1 MTVTRLS
8 GGLTP
13 GAAGDPR
20 TFPQIWNATA
30 DVIDGNTSGIASLNG
45 DVFVLQ
51 DDVDYLQSDVSSLQ
65 AEAVRSE
72 DVRSIVALTQ
82 AAYDDIAVPDPETLY
97 VITD

>member
-1 MTVTRLS
+1 MAVTRLS

-30 DVIDGNTSGIASLNG
+30 DVID
-45 DVFVLQ
+45 DV
-51 DDVDYLQSDVSSLQ
+51 VD
-65 AEAVRSE
+65 EAVRSE

-82 AAYDDIAVPDPETLY
+82 AEYDAITVPDPETLY